1 MAKAPWLTIIGLG
14 EDGPDGLP
22 PASHCALERAEII
35 IGAPRHL
42 SLLPNSKAKHVEWVV
57 PFQDGIAILLNLRG
71 RKVVMLTSGDPF
83 WFGAGSVI
91 ARHLDRS
98 EWRTLPGVS
107 TFSLAA
113 AHLGWP
119 LEQTPCFGLHA
130 APLARLRP
138 HLAPGWRAI
147 VLLRD
152 GAAVSGLASWL
163 DNLGFG
169 ATVLHVMEALG
180 GARART
186 RTTLVAGFEPGDIV
200 HPVCV
205 GLEVKGTGPVVGLA
219 TGRADV
225 LFENDGQITKRP
237 VRALTLSALAPRYG
251 EHLWDIGGGSG
262 SVAIEWLLSHP
273 STRATVIEAR
283 DERVVRI
290 RRNAD
295 HLGVDRLHLVTGEA
309 PAILTGLT
317 AHDLPDAVFIG
328 GGLSDGLLAW
338 LAENLTKGTRLVAN
352 SVTLES
358 TALLGEWQARLGGT
372 LLKIELAHSSPLG
385 SKRTWK
391 PSLPLVQW
399 SVVL

>member
-1 MAKAPWLTIIGLG
+1 M
-14 EDGPDGLP
+14 
-22 PASHCALERAEII
+22 
-35 IGAPRHL
+35 
-42 SLLPNSKAKHVEWVV
+42 
-57 PFQDGIAILLNLRG
+57 PFEDGIAALMDLRG

-91 ARHLDRS
+91 SRHLDPS
-98 EWRTLPGVS
+98 EWRALPGVS
-107 TFSLAA
+107 SFSLAA

-119 LEQTPCFGLHA
+119 LESTSCLGLHA

-138 HLAPGWRAI
+138 HLAPGWRGI
-147 VLLRD
+147 VTLRD

-163 DNLGFG
+163 DDLGFG
-169 ATVLHVMEALG
+169 ATKLHVMEALG

-186 RTTLVAGFEPGDIV
+186 RVTHAAGFALADIA

-205 GLEVKGTGPVVGLA
+205 GLEVDGTGSVLGYA
-219 TGRADV
+219 TGRSDD
-225 LFENDGQITKRP
+225 LFENDGQITKRMM
-237 VRALTLSALAPRYG
+237 RALTLSALAPRYG

-273 STRATVIEAR
+273 STSATVIEAR
-283 DERVVRI
+283 ADRAARI
-290 RRNAD
+290 VRNAD

-309 PAILTGLT
+309 PAILADLS
-317 AHDLPDAVFIG
+317 AQPLPDAVFIG
-328 GGLSDGLLAW
+328 GGLSDGLLTW
-338 LAENLTKGTRLVAN
+338 LVDTLPKGTRLVAN

-358 TALLGEWQARLGGT
+358 AALLGQWQTLKGGD
-372 LLKIELAHSSPLG
+372 LLKVELAQSSPLG
-385 SKRTWK
+385 TKRTWK